1 MTSNQKKYVQGRNA
15 VGFQQVY
22 LLQSYCERF
31 CKIGIASNLFERLR
45 AYKTS
50 SPIPLVLLGVTV
62 PINSEKAK
70 NFEQRILQIY
80 NNDRAG
86 EWIKIEHADSI
97 LTYLAKEVGMASV
110 VGKNIESQKHDN
122 ALPPPEAPI
131 ELRIVKE
138 QLTEAKSH
146 NEVLTEKVAALRG
159 EAGRYKG
166 RFETEREARVRSDRE
181 RVQMSDRLAIE
192 FPEIF
197 GKKLEYNLIP

>member
-1 MTSNQKKYVQGRNA
+1 
-15 VGFQQVY
+15 
-22 LLQSYCERF
+22 
-31 CKIGIASNLFERLR
+31 
-45 AYKTS
+45 
-50 SPIPLVLLGVTV
+50 
-62 PINSEKAK
+62 
-70 NFEQRILQIY
+70 
-80 NNDRAG
+80 
-86 EWIKIEHADSI
+86 
-97 LTYLAKEVGMASV
+97 MASV